1 VIGVAETVRYQSI
14 ETQDVRSMVYLRHQ
28 SLPAMT
34 LVVKTESN
42 PSQLGTAIR
51 SILEDLDPELAPGAM
66 VTQQDLLDSV
76 TNGDRFNLV
85 VFAIFG
91 IIALLL
97 AAVGMYAVIG
107 YAVTQRTPELGV
119 RLALGARAGD
129 LLRMVLAEG
138 LVLGMIGIALGLVS
152 ARAATGVMTS
162 LLFQTAPT
170 DTVAFLSVSAL
181 LLGMTLLAS
190 GIPAL
195 RAMRVD
201 PATALRQ
208 EA

>member
-1 VIGVAETVRYQSI
+1 
-14 ETQDVRSMVYLRHQ
+14 
-28 SLPAMT
+28 
-34 LVVKTESN
+34 
-42 PSQLGTAIR
+42 
-51 SILEDLDPELAPGAM
+51 
-66 VTQQDLLDSV
+66 
-76 TNGDRFNLV
+76 
-85 VFAIFG
+85 
-91 IIALLL
+91 LLL